1 MTQRACECHG
11 HGEPTKKHSPS
22 CDRIASHMRAGATT
36 KCLQNTSLMKVI
48 SITAKNMKKKFI
60 NMRVGNYHLT
70 WKPAFLNMARE
81 KKHTNSSPA
90 RPFRVSEA
98 ATSRY
103 SDSVV

>member
-36 KCLQNTSLMKVI
+36 KCLQNRSLVKVI
-48 SITAKNMKKKFI
+48 SITAKNMKRKFI

-81 KKHTNSSPA
+81 KNTPTA
-90 RPFRVSEA
+90 LQRDPSELVRQQQLDTVTA
-98 ATSRY
+98 W
-103 SDSVV
+103 